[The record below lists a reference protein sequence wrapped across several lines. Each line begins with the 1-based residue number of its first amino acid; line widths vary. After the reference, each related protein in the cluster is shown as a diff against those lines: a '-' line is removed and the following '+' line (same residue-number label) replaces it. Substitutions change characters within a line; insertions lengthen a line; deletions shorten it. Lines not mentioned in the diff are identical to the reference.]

1 MTEEEGLVDNV
12 YEININP
19 NAFKMLNNSNE
30 NEMALNFESKIMEG
44 YGTLSDLQ
52 RPRFWKRPLENK
64 KTFKSFGIVEGS
76 MTNPPAD
83 LKRRMIYDVSS

>member
-30 NEMALNFESKIMEG
+30 NAIRRLIG
-44 YGTLSDLQ
+44 
-52 RPRFWKRPLENK
+52 
-64 KTFKSFGIVEGS
+64 
-76 MTNPPAD
+76 
-83 LKRRMIYDVSS
+83 LKHHSSN